1 MKACHAVALGLVV
14 WFLMVPRDR
23 PKLTDP
29 VGWTSKTP
37 LRDWEILHRFDAESS
52 CQRRR
57 VEVTSDALHATKTDA
72 NANRT
77 AAVLTDFAILNNAT
91 CVSRDDP
98 RLKK

>member
-1 MKACHAVALGLVV
+1 
-14 WFLMVPRDR
+14 MVPRDR